1 MIPSILL
8 SLVTIVL
15 VILGTVAF
23 HEIFRISLSMLL
35 KKKKLTGIFIGIVL
49 NLWTSLL
56 YQVFE
61 SMNMI
66 CFSVCVGCV
75 WFLSWAFCNFQHG
88 DSIHTLINVYR
99 SISFSLGF
107 LLKVLFFIL
116 ACTCSLSGYKNVMGL
131 YWWFSDKESTY
142 QGRRHGFDPWSAM
155 IPHAEGQISP
165 GTTAEAR
172 VP

>member
-1 MIPSILL
+1 MFPSILL

-35 KKKKLTGIFIGIVL
+35 KKKNLTGIFIGIVL

-66 CFSVCVGCV
+66 CLSVCVGCV
-75 WFLSWAFCNFQHG
+75 
-88 DSIHTLINVYR
+88 
-99 SISFSLGF
+99 
-107 LLKVLFFIL
+107 
-116 ACTCSLSGYKNVMGL
+116 
-131 YWWFSDKESTY
+131 
-142 QGRRHGFDPWSAM
+142 
-155 IPHAEGQISP
+155 
-165 GTTAEAR
+165 
-172 VP
+172 